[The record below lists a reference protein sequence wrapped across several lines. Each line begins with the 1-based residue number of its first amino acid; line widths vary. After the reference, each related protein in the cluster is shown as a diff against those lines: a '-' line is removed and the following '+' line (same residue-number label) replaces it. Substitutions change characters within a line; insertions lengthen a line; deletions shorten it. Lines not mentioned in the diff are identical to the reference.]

1 MKLALGEENFQLLR
15 ASGAY
20 FVDKSHFIAEFWRDN
35 AKVLLLPR
43 PRRFG
48 KSLEYVDAEILLL
61 LPAPRPRVISG
72 LSHRARRRV
81 DGEQGRHPVI
91 HINFKDCR
99 RNNFNDFATELG
111 FVMARV
117 LADFAE
123 SFPPQQLLKSA
134 DLERWQRLCANEGS
148 TSDLMD
154 SLRQCSRFLHKATGK
169 PAIVLIDEYDAPLLD
184 VHSHSPSDYQQMVRF
199 YRGFLGAALER

>member
-15 ASGAY
+15 SSGAY
-20 FVDKSHFIAEFWRDN
+20 FVDKSHFIAEFWRDS

-48 KSLEYVDAEILLL
+48 KSLNMSMLKYFFSCQHQGRELFQGLAIEQDAELM
-61 LPAPRPRVISG
+61 A
-72 LSHRARRRV
+72 
-81 DGEQGRHPVI
+81 EQGQHPVI

-154 SLRQCSRFLHKATGK
+154 SLRQCSLFLHKATGK
-169 PAIVLIDEYDAPLLD
+169 PAIVLIDEYDAPA
-184 VHSHSPSDYQQMVRF
+184 MFR
-199 YRGFLGAALER
+199 